1 MMSKIGDML
10 CSQQSPIGEY
20 LHTNNSILEKGN
32 DIKHAQMALLFQQG
46 EEQGLAFFYRE
57 FLPALSLYA
66 NKWVMDFSIAEE
78 IASSA
83 FIKIWKN
90 HHKLDSYGAIRA
102 YLYKTVYHGAMDYL
116 RKEKSRNRVEEAVA
130 VPDISFNSPYDHLI
144 RTETYRLVHAAL
156 KELSPG
162 SQQIISMYYL
172 EGKSTGEIAREL
184 NLHPSTV
191 KTQKLRG
198 LDALRKKMLRPII
211 LTVNI
216 TVNFLLQ
223 FL

>member
-1 MMSKIGDML
+1 MEAANRNIIKEQCAHAFQRGD
-10 CSQQSPIGEY
+10 QE
-20 LHTNNSILEKGN
+20 
-32 DIKHAQMALLFQQG
+32 ALS
-46 EEQGLAFFYRE
+46 FFYRE

-66 NKWVMDFSIAEE
+66 NKWVEDFSIAEE
-78 IASSA
+78 IASGA
-83 FIKIWKN
+83 FLKAWKM
-90 HHKLDSYGAIRA
+90 HEKLDSYNAIRA
-102 YLYKTVYHGAMDYL
+102 YLYKIVYHEAMDYL

-130 VPDISFNSPYDHLI
+130 VPDVSFNSPYENLI
-144 RTETYRLVHAAL
+144 RAETYRLIHSAL

-198 LDALRKKMLRPII
+198 LDALRKKILRPII
-211 LTVNI
+211 LTAYI
-216 TVNFLLQ
+216 TVHFLLQ
-223 FL
+223 FF